1 MTELREH
8 RYLEV
13 LYGFRIQIKSRDW
26 AVCGLAALLR
36 HFEGPPCRFAG
47 PPCGGGAVIFLD
59 LSYGF
64 RIRIK

>member
-26 AVCGLAALLR
+26 AVWV
-36 HFEGPPCRFAG
+36 
-47 PPCGGGAVIFLD
+47 GGAAAP
-59 LSYGF
+59 F
-64 RIRIK
+64 RGTAVPFRRAAMWRWRRDISRPFVRF